1 LKQLKRFLYVVLI
14 ALCCMPVIFLVALI
28 VLEDKPPEHSGDWSK
43 EIDILL
49 DDNEDIYQQVL
60 FHAQQIDQD
69 VTELLSVEYRF
80 DKEYTCFFQRYNFY
94 VSPNGDLPNGVLE
107 VKVDV
112 ESFVILGMSMRY
124 NDSRMTARPL
134 DLILLEDIEDCME
147 ENLRMLGSNS
157 GDIYWIHVRGKDISV
172 EAFEYRKLNGGMEK
186 WHIWIET
193 FDVNNFLELTTEWRR
208 REQLHSEM

>member
-1 LKQLKRFLYVVLI
+1 MKHLKRFLCVVLAI
-14 ALCCMPVIFLVALI
+14 LCCMPAIFLVALI
-28 VLEDKPPEHSGDWSK
+28 VFEDQPPEHSSDWSK
-43 EIDILL
+43 ETDILL

-60 FHAQQIDQD
+60 FHAQQIDRD

-80 DKEYTCFFQRYNFY
+80 DKEYTCSFQRYNFY
-94 VSPNGDLPNGVLE
+94 VSPNDDLPNGVLE

-124 NDSRMTARPL
+124 NDSKMAAARPL

-147 ENLRMLGSNS
+147 EKLRMLGSNS
-157 GDIYWIHVRGKDISV
+157 GDIYWIHVRSKDISV
-172 EAFEYRKLNGGMEK
+172 DAFEYRKLNEDMEK

-193 FDVNNFLELTTEWRR
+193 FDVNDFLELTPEFIEHLER
-208 REQLHSEM
+208 QM